1 MGLPELKQKI
11 QLQIEN
17 ADERL
22 LRIVSSVFDNYLN
35 EETNDNI
42 NINNVSESIVAYDTT
57 GKPLNLKEYNKAVDK
72 GIADFKNGD
81 YISHEKL
88 LKEIKSWKMKYEI
101 IWSISAISDL
111 KKLNTIISEANIY
124 SIYSAP
130 QQIIFSEQFQIDEYR
145 KDCRRIIE
153 GNHKILYQFKNNQIR
168 VIKIFNSMHN
178 PIKSLKQCIS
188 FPKN

>member
-168 VIKIFNSMHN
+168 VLKIFNSPHN
-178 PIKSLKQCIS
+178 PIKSLK
-188 FPKN
+188 